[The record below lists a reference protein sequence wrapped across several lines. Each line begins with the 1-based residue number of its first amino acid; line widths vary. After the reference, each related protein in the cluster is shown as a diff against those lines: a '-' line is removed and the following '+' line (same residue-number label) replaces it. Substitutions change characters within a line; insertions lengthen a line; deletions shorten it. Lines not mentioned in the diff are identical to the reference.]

1 MSSSLSLPGDNDPSI
16 IFRRVTPAQP
26 VQISNMVLFGL
37 YSMQHTP
44 AILKKYIACI
54 DDSSVSPQLNAF
66 LLSFAELIYKEVSE
80 WEEWTKNGV
89 IRGQPPPLG
98 E

>member
-1 MSSSLSLPGDNDPSI
+1 MHYTLTYCGTCISDFFHCVSCPTYAS
-16 IFRRVTPAQP
+16 P
-26 VQISNMVLFGL
+26 V
-37 YSMQHTP
+37 
-44 AILKKYIACI
+44 
-54 DDSSVSPQLNAF
+54 
-66 LLSFAELIYKEVSE
+66 LSFKGLIYKEVSE